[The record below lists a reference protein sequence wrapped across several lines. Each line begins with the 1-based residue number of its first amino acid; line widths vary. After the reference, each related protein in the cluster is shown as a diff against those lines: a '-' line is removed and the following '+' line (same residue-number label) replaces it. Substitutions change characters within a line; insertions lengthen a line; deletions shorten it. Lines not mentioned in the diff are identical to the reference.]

1 MKAIQ
6 ASNITFTY
14 AKRPVVKGVSLDIE
28 KGEFVSILGP
38 NGSGKSTLLK
48 TLSHVYV
55 PDSGEILLDG
65 KPIETYKRREIAR
78 RISMVPQDTAMDFE
92 FTVEEV
98 VLMGR
103 HPFMGRFK
111 KESAMDLD
119 LAYEAMERTN
129 TLEIKDRL
137 ITEISGGE
145 RQRVFIAKALAQNTS
160 IMLLDEPTS
169 HLDINHQIEVLELL
183 KRLNSEKELAIV
195 LVIHDINLAA
205 RYSDRILIMKD
216 GEIIAQG
223 RPEDAITPENID
235 KTYGM
240 SVAVEKNRY
249 TDHISVTPLEIRR
262 RLKAANVRKIHIIG
276 GGGTGQE
283 LMNKLYQDGYS
294 LSLGVINVG
303 DSDWQHA
310 KSLRISVVEEKPFSG
325 ISEKA
330 SKKAME
336 KMLSSDVIVISE
348 TPIGSGNVANLK
360 LARKAL
366 GEGVKVLKL
375 CRDAQKEYDFT
386 GGEGREILDSM
397 RSMGLREF
405 ADLDSLSE
413 EIDKI

>member
-6 ASNITFTY
+6 ASNIRFSY
-14 AKRPVVKGVSLDIE
+14 SKIPVVKGVSLYIE

-55 PDSGEILLDG
+55 PDSGDILLQG
-65 KPIETYKRREIAR
+65 EPIENFKRKDIAR
-78 RISMVPQDTAMDFE
+78 LVAMVPQDTSMDFE

-111 KESAMDLD
+111 KESSTDLD
-119 LAYEAMERTN
+119 LVYEAMDRTN

-145 RQRVFIAKALAQNTS
+145 RQRVFIAKALAQNTQ

-183 KRLNSEKELAIV
+183 RRLNSEKELAIV

-283 LMNKLYQDGYS
+283 LINKLYQDGHS

-360 LARKAL
+360 HAKKAL
-366 GEGVKVLKL
+366 EEGVKVLKL
-375 CRDAQKEYDFT
+375 CRDPQKEFDFT
-386 GGEGREILDSM
+386 GGEGREILDFM

-405 ADLDSLSE
+405 ADLDSLLE